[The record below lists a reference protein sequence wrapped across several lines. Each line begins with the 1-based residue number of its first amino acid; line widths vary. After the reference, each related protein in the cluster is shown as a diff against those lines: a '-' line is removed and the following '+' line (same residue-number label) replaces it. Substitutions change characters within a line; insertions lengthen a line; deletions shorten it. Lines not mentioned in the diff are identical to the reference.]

1 MAFFGGRTVGCAAL
15 ALVLGLANFT
25 ASAEPSDPG
34 LQETVRNRL
43 SCYPFGIDAIGR
55 GNLDQGIT
63 IWKGCFAPDYKF
75 SVFLGRGEPTV
86 CPGDKCSFPNTMN
99 SIEMRANLAKRVF
112 DGAGFVRTSHH
123 VTNATITI
131 VDATHARVNAYLQA
145 WHVRK
150 EGGGVVVGFGTWD
163 LELAR
168 KNDAWLIINEDLKI
182 TGSGVLAAPQ

>member
-1 MAFFGGRTVGCAAL
+1 MAGFGVRAMGCATA
-15 ALVLGLANFT
+15 ALVLGWFN
-25 ASAEPSDPG
+25 ASAAAGSSDPA
-34 LQETVRNRL
+34 LQETVRNHL
-43 SCYPFGIDAIGR
+43 GCYPFGIDAIGR
-55 GNLDQGIT
+55 GNLEQGVT

-86 CPGDKCSFPNTMN
+86 CPGEKCSFPATMS
-99 SIEMRANLAKRVF
+99 SIEMRAALARKVF

-123 VTNATITI
+123 VTNATITMS
-131 VDATHARVNAYLQA
+131 DPDHAQVNAYLQA

-150 EGGGVVVGFGTWD
+150 ENGGVVVGFGTWD

-168 KNDAWLIINEDLKI
+168 KNDAWLITSEDLKI

>member
-1 MAFFGGRTVGCAAL
+1 MTRFRVRTTGYAALTLVAALFSGAAL
-15 ALVLGLANFT
+15 AGPA
-25 ASAEPSDPG
+25 DPA
-34 LQETVRNRL
+34 LQETVRNHI

-55 GNLDQGIT
+55 GNLEQGIT
-63 IWKGCFAPDYKF
+63 IWKSCFAPDYKF

-86 CPGDKCSFPNTMN
+86 CPGEKCSFPTTMN
-99 SIEMRANLAKRVF
+99 SIEMRAALAKRVF

-131 VDATHARVNAYLQA
+131 VDADHAKVNAYLQA

-150 EGGGVVVGFGTWD
+150 ENGGVVVGFGTWD

-168 KNDAWLIINEDLKI
+168 KNDAWLITGEDLKI
-182 TGSGVLAAPQ
+182 IGSGVLAAPQ